1 MRKAHKIS
9 AGRLEYKKSLRR
21 HRREVKHNIKMYPEG
36 IIYKHVAWI
45 LVVQENIQLLF
56 LGKR

>member
-1 MRKAHKIS
+1 LRKAHSILV
-9 AGRLEYKKSLRR
+9 GRLDKKPLRR
-21 HRREVKHNIKMYPEG
+21 LRRVGKHNIKMYPEG

-45 LVVQENIQLLF
+45 LVVQENNQSMF